1 MPIKR
6 NEAPAHQAG
15 STGWPSSVFY
25 ALATVSVCTAVS
37 ETLRGYFDPA
47 NLIMVYLAGV
57 VVVALR
63 SGRRASLLAVAGSIL
78 VFDLMFV
85 PPRWSFN
92 PIDTQYFF
100 TFTVMLIV
108 GLLISHLVTR
118 AAQQTVVAEARA
130 RRALALNEL
139 ARQLAS
145 AMSTDAVALGLHS
158 SISKTFGSASALLLP
173 NAQGRLHDAGG
184 FCLAEAAGAGE
195 LALAQRAFDSGQDS
209 DADNP
214 ARTEDRAGNAGPQRP
229 ALYLPLLASGS
240 AVAVLGVRGW
250 ANAGA
255 TPEERDLLSAFANQA
270 ALALARAASEQKS
283 AQTMIEIETE
293 RLRNTLLSGISH
305 DFRTPLTT
313 IIGSVTSLLQQ
324 DHALDRG
331 QRSMLL
337 HDILSEARR
346 MHRLMSDLLDL
357 MRMEEGAV
365 HPSFEWCP
373 ADELVEEVRASLQQR
388 LLAHELRVQI
398 SPDTI
403 VWCDPRLFEQ
413 LLVNLLDNAA
423 RHTPA
428 GTLITLS
435 VKNHGDHW
443 SMVLAD
449 NGPGLSPGQER
460 EVFKKFVRGHDE
472 PARTGT
478 GLGLAIC
485 AAVARLHGGEIS
497 ALSDG
502 GARFTLTVPQPGAA
516 TPEPPEGT

>member
-6 NEAPAHQAG
+6 NDAPARQAG
-15 STGWPSSVFY
+15 TPGWPSAVFY
-25 ALATVSVCTAVS
+25 ALATVAACTAVS
-37 ETLRGYFDPA
+37 ETLRGVFDPA

-145 AMSTDAVALGLHS
+145 ATSTDAVALGLHS
-158 SISKTFGSASALLLP
+158 SIGKTFGCASALLLP
-173 NAQGRLHDAGG
+173 DAQGRLHDAGG
-184 FCLAEAAGAGE
+184 FCRADAGE
-195 LALAQRAFDSGQDS
+195 LAPAQRAFDSGQDS
-209 DADNP
+209 DATAP
-214 ARTEDRAGNAGPQRP
+214 TRAGAHDGGPSIPHRP
-229 ALYLPLLASGS
+229 ALYLPLLASGH
-240 AVAVLGVRGW
+240 AVAVLGIRDW

-255 TPEERDLLSAFANQA
+255 APEERDLLSAFANQA

-337 HDILSEARR
+337 HDILGEARR

-388 LLAHELRVQI
+388 LLAHDLRVQI

-403 VWCDPRLFEQ
+403 VWCDPRLVEQ

-460 EVFKKFVRGHDE
+460 EVFKKFVRGHGE

-485 AAVARLHGGEIS
+485 AAVARLHGGEIA

-502 GARFTLTVPQPGAA
+502 GARFTLTIPQPGAA

>member
-1 MPIKR
+1 MPNRR
-6 NEAPAHQAG
+6 NDHPALQAKP
-15 STGWPSSVFY
+15 TGWLTSAFH
-25 ALATVSVCTAVS
+25 AFTTIAVCTVVS
-37 ETLRGYFDPA
+37 EPLHGYFDPA

-57 VVVALR
+57 VIVALR

-145 AMSTDAVALGLHS
+145 AMSPDAVAAGLHGL
-158 SISKTFGSASALLLP
+158 IGKTFGSASTLLLP
-173 NAQGRLHDAGG
+173 DAEGRLVDADG
-184 FCLAEAAGAGE
+184 FCRADAASAGE
-195 LALAQRAFDSGQDS
+195 LAVAQRAFDSGRDS
-209 DADNP
+209 D
-214 ARTEDRAGNAGPQRP
+214 TSGLTGPT
-229 ALYLPLLASGS
+229 LYLPLLASGS
-240 AVAVLGVRGW
+240 AVAVLGVRGLT
-250 ANAGA
+250 NAVA
-255 TPEERDLLSAFANQA
+255 KPEERDLLSAFANQA

-337 HDILSEARR
+337 HDILGEARR

-373 ADELVEEVRASLQQR
+373 ADELVEEVRAALQQR
-388 LLAHELRVQI
+388 LLAHDLRVQI

-413 LLVNLLDNAA
+413 LLVNLLDNAV

-428 GTLITLS
+428 GTLVTLS
-435 VKNHGDHW
+435 VKNHGAHW

-485 AAVARLHGGEIS
+485 AAVARLHGGEIT
-497 ALSDG
+497 ALSDR
-502 GARFTLTVPQPGAA
+502 GARFTLTIPQPGAA
-516 TPEPPEGT
+516 TPEQPENP